1 MKWSI
6 SKADRKKSS
15 KKKSIN
21 PLENSNLEQVQQ
33 KFENFNRR
41 VLRLIANFL
50 IESFDKET
58 TLKPTLI
65 IAEFIEFIELKF

>member
-1 MKWSI
+1 MVHFESRSEKEFE
-6 SKADRKKSS
+6 
-15 KKKSIN
+15 KKSIN
-21 PLENSNLEQVQQ
+21 PLEISNLEQVQQ

-65 IAEFIEFIELKF
+65 IAEFIELKF